1 VALSE
6 PVDLSHAHQPA
17 NDSEGLLFRNLY
29 PNLIRLDCEG
39 EILPDLA
46 ESWQKEGNG
55 RSWTFTLRE
64 NAGSTSTEAFTPARI
79 VESVAAAIRESRAP
93 GLDSVHPIGQRQ
105 LRVHVTPPS
114 DTPPV
119 ILADPSLAI
128 IGGAPAA
135 GPSGIVLPAIERF
148 PVIELKFPLN
158 LDGRDALDRG
168 ADLIVTRDPALIDYA
183 SGRSSFES
191 FPLPWNRT
199 YLLLQPAGAQPIEVG
214 KTEEERRSLA
224 QDAVQVEA
232 RAAEPVD
239 WLGVGTACSRPA
251 VATPS
256 RQPRL
261 AYVEGDEVAQALAG
275 RLVALA
281 DPDLSLRS
289 IGLEPA
295 AFEASLRQGTELAYI
310 HAVPRR
316 SLDPCREL
324 AGLASGMSAL
334 PLIDTRSRAI
344 IRKGSPPLTVD
355 WDGAVRVT
363 RP

>member
-1 VALSE
+1 VR
-6 PVDLSHAHQPA
+6 QPA
-17 NDSEGLLFRNLY
+17 NDSERLLFGNLY
-29 PNLIRLDCEG
+29 PNLIRFDCEG
-39 EILPDLA
+39 ETVPDLA

-55 RSWTFTLRE
+55 GSWTFTLRE
-64 NAGSTSTEAFTPARI
+64 SADPTSSAAFTPARI
-79 VESVAAAIRESRAP
+79 AESVAAAIRERRPP
-93 GLDSVHPIGQRQ
+93 GLDSVHPVGQRQ
-105 LRVHVTPPS
+105 LRVYVTPPS
-114 DTPPV
+114 DTPPA
-119 ILADPSLAI
+119 ILADPALAI
-128 IGGAPAA
+128 TLSVPAV
-135 GPSGIVLPAIERF
+135 GHSGIILSAGER
-148 PVIELKFPLN
+148 PVIELKFPLIG
-158 LDGRDALDRG
+158 DARDALDRG

-183 SGRSSFES
+183 SGRSSFQS

-199 YLLLQPAGAQPIEVG
+199 YLLLQPAGAQPIAIG

-239 WLGVGTACSRPA
+239 RLGLAAGCSHPA

-256 RQPRL
+256 LSPRL

-281 DPDLSLRS
+281 GPGLSLRS
-289 IGLEPA
+289 VGLEPA
-295 AFEASLRQGTELAYI
+295 AFETSLRQGTEQAYI

-316 SLDPCREL
+316 NLDPCSEL
-324 AGLASGMSAL
+324 AGLPSGMSSL
-334 PLIDTRSRAI
+334 PLIDTRPTAI

-355 WDGAVRVT
+355 WDGAVRVI